1 MEDIAP
7 ESEITPAPPAETS
20 ALDATEDPL
29 TPDAARFSKSALAVK
44 FCKIRS
50 APPNSTTAIKLFGP
64 AFASMNCVAARRG
77 GIWSGIFIEEV
88 LKKRKRER
96 FCFVFGARFL
106 GG

>member
-20 ALDATEDPL
+20 ALDATEAPL

-64 AFASMNCVAARRG
+64 AFASMNCVAARRAD
-77 GIWSGIFIEEV
+77 IWSGISMEE
-88 LKKRKRER
+88 LSKNSTR
-96 FCFVFGARFL
+96 
-106 GG
+106 